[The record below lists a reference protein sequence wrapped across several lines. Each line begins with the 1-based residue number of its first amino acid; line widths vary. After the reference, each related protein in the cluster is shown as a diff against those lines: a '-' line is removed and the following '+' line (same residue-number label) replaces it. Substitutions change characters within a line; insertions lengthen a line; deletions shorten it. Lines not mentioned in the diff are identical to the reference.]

1 MDTNKNSNHLESQQE
16 NKPKGGNMSTTALK
30 DGVFIKYIPVDKFD
44 YRIGVFQSRLFYNI
58 KNLSKNFKI
67 VDTLAYKKNVTGDFY
82 EIHYEVV
89 NEKQW
94 ELKKESAAII
104 GENMAKIHN
113 HCYAIRE
120 FVDLPK
126 KDADYNNMS
135 EWEKINNQHIVNSR
149 HYFIRRDIFKDI
161 KRLDTKQVK
170 IPLHRDF
177 RKHNILWDGE
187 RYVLID
193 FDFAAHDF
201 VSIEIAAFI
210 SDMLDDEKEDSG
222 LLLVEEFLKN
232 YIKHSEIEGIIW
244 QNVISDYLNYL
255 CVNTFPVYLKDKID
269 SVNFDELL
277 KQRTETLIKIYKH
290 NQAID
295 LLVSKLIKNK

>member
-1 MDTNKNSNHLESQQE
+1 MNQNSNLPESPQE
-16 NKPKGGNMSTTALK
+16 NPIKGGNMSTTELR

-44 YRIGVFQSRLFYNI
+44 YRVGIFQTRLFHNI
-58 KNLSKNFKI
+58 KNLSKDFAI
-67 VDTLAYKKNVTGDFY
+67 VKTVEYKKNTTGDFF

-89 NEKQW
+89 DEKQW
-94 ELKKESAAII
+94 DLKKESVAII

-113 HCYAIRE
+113 HCYEIKD

-126 KDADYNNMS
+126 KDTDYSDMS
-135 EWEKINNQHIVNSR
+135 DWDKVIKKEVVNSR

-161 KRLDTKQVK
+161 ERLDSRQVK

-177 RKHNILWDGE
+177 RKHNVLWDGE

-201 VSIEIAAFI
+201 ISIEIAAFI
-210 SDMLDDEKEDSG
+210 SDMLDDEKDDSG

-232 YIKHSEIEGIIW
+232 YIKHSEIKEIIW

-255 CVNTFPVYLKDKID
+255 CVNTFPVYLKDKIN

-290 NQAID
+290 KTEIE
-295 LLVSKLIKNK
+295 LLISKLIKNK